1 MPVLRIAA
9 TLGWAVLVYFLHL
22 SSSAAEK
29 RVALVVGNS
38 AYKNVGRL
46 VNPTNDAK
54 SLAAMLQSA
63 GFDAVQLHQNLGI
76 RELRRAINDFS
87 DISRDADVAV
97 IYYSGHGIELNGL
110 NYLIPVDAVLDRDT
124 DVPYETFSL
133 DNLLQVLEPTRRV
146 RLIMLDACRDN
157 PFMSRMKRT
166 VGTRAIGRGLAPVE
180 PSAVNTL
187 VGFAAKAG
195 SYALDGEG
203 VNSPYAAAVLNNLTT
218 PGLDL
223 RIAFG
228 RVRDEVLK
236 TTRNRQEPFLYGS
249 LGGGTISLVDTST
262 VPSPSSTLQPP
273 LPVLTVD
280 RAAQAWSIIQNTT
293 STAILEDYIKHFA
306 STVYGSM
313 ARARLDE
320 LKRNKVAPATTVTS
334 NSAASVNEPKD
345 TGCRKIVGTWIGN
358 WGPFQ
363 WEFIAKPNGTILG
376 RGEGDTWTPGTWTCS
391 DGKHFVVR
399 ATYEDRLTMSN
410 DGNSMTGLSSLTG
423 FTVTFSVRRK
433 Q

>member
-1 MPVLRIAA
+1 MHGWGTTAMPVLRIAA

-218 PGLDL
+218 PGLD
-223 RIAFG
+223 
-228 RVRDEVLK
+228 
-236 TTRNRQEPFLYGS
+236 
-249 LGGGTISLVDTST
+249 
-262 VPSPSSTLQPP
+262 
-273 LPVLTVD
+273 
-280 RAAQAWSIIQNTT
+280 
-293 STAILEDYIKHFA
+293 
-306 STVYGSM
+306 
-313 ARARLDE
+313 
-320 LKRNKVAPATTVTS
+320 
-334 NSAASVNEPKD
+334 
-345 TGCRKIVGTWIGN
+345 
-358 WGPFQ
+358 
-363 WEFIAKPNGTILG
+363 
-376 RGEGDTWTPGTWTCS
+376 
-391 DGKHFVVR
+391 
-399 ATYEDRLTMSN
+399 
-410 DGNSMTGLSSLTG
+410 
-423 FTVTFSVRRK
+423 
-433 Q
+433 